1 MTIHYEITQK
11 DFVNFNLYY
20 IENSNT
26 QRKNYLSVRILI
38 PLVFSVLLFI
48 MGTILFNQPVI
59 YWTIISMG
67 IFGLWFLYFP
77 KQYHNLI
84 AKEAEK
90 KLSKGSFKNM
100 LGEKNM
106 HIDEVAITITGDKQN
121 EKVKV
126 EDIETIEQYK
136 DMIIIYYSDK
146 QVIIV
151 PTRSLS
157 WEEIRIVSIL
167 K

>member
-1 MTIHYEITQK
+1 MIIHYEITKK
-11 DFVNFNLYY
+11 DFVNFNLHY
-20 IENSNT
+20 IENSKA
-26 QRKNYLSVRILI
+26 QRNNYLSVRILI
-38 PLVFSVLLFI
+38 PLLFSVLLFI
-48 MGTILFNQPVI
+48 MGTLLFKQPII
-59 YWTIISMG
+59 YWSIISAG

-90 KLSKGSFKNM
+90 ELSKGSFNNM
-100 LGEKNM
+100 LGKKSM
-106 HIDEVAITITGDKQN
+106 HIDEYAITITGDNQN
-121 EKVKV
+121 GRVKID
-126 EDIETIEQYK
+126 DIENIEPYS
-136 DMIIIYYSDK
+136 DMIIIYYSNK
-146 QVIIV
+146 QVIII